1 MDQDSIVS
9 ATGDAL
15 ETDPA
20 VFQER
25 VEADAQVIKREI
37 DDGTFDNQQGI
48 IGLEYEF
55 YAVEDVGLSTRDQVA
70 DPGALN
76 RVPRRMLE
84 LVGFEKEL
92 GLHNAEMS
100 TSPQP
105 INSDGIRAQESE
117 VQAKLRTALD
127 RAREEGMQLVSDAV
141 WTIPPHGETGRDYL
155 TGSVEA
161 DGVRIATDMSDS
173 ARYHAMANTETPAG
187 MRIDAPNVSVDAD
200 TVMPESLITSIQ
212 PHYQVPHAPDL
223 PEYFRYGLRIA
234 GPLLALGVNSPF
246 FPPDL
251 YDDVPPDRVLED
263 AWAEHRIS
271 VFETAMNPEGVDKV
285 RFPEDVATV
294 EEAVDRIAADE
305 TFVPVPVERGDRFD
319 DEFAHF
325 RTKHG
330 TYWRWIRPVFGG
342 ATRSTANARI
352 EFRFLPGQPTVR
364 DSIAF
369 QAAIAGL
376 VEGMHARNHPVRE
389 MNWKDARENFY
400 AAMRDGLDAD
410 LRWIDADGNAIEDRE
425 AMYDDLFD
433 TATEGLR
440 TRGLSQ
446 EEIARYLGPLRERVR
461 RGVTPARWKRWQVN
475 QRLTNG
481 TDLADAIHGM
491 QRAYLGRQSETLI
504 DGSFVDWL
512 DD

>member
-1 MDQDSIVS
+1 MDEDSIVS
-9 ATGDAL
+9 ATRDAL
-15 ETDPA
+15 ETDPE

-37 DDGTFDNQQGI
+37 NDGTFDNQQGI

-55 YAVEDVGLSTRDQVA
+55 YAVEDVDIASRDTVA
-70 DPGALN
+70 DPGALR

-84 LVGFEKEL
+84 LIGFEKEL

-105 INSDGIRAQESE
+105 INSYGIRAQEAE
-117 VQAKLRTALD
+117 VQARLCTALD
-127 RAREEGMQLVSDAV
+127 RAEAEGMRLVSNAL
-141 WTIPPHGETGRDYL
+141 WTIPPQGETGREYL
-155 TGSVEA
+155 TDSVEA
-161 DGVRIATDMSDS
+161 DGVRIATNMSDS
-173 ARYHAMANTETPAG
+173 ARYHAMANTDPPAG
-187 MRIDAPNVSVDAD
+187 MRIDAPNVTLQAD

-251 YDDVPPDRVLED
+251 YDDVPPEDIVED
-263 AWAEHRIS
+263 AWAEHRIR
-271 VFETAMNPEGVDKV
+271 VFETSMNPEGIDKV
-285 RFPEDVATV
+285 RFPEDVSTV

-330 TYWRWIRPVFGG
+330 TYWRWVRPVFGG
-342 ATRSTANARI
+342 ATRSKANARI

-364 DSIAF
+364 DTIAF
-369 QAAIAGL
+369 QAAVAGL
-376 VEGMHARNHPVRE
+376 VEGMHARNHPVLDMDWRE
-389 MNWKDARENFY
+389 ARENFY
-400 AAMRDGLDAD
+400 VAMRDGLDAD
-410 LRWIDADGNAIEDRE
+410 LQWIDAEGDRTDDLE
-425 AMYDDLFD
+425 AMYTDLFD
-433 TATEGLR
+433 VATEGLR

-461 RGVTPARWKRWQVN
+461 RGATPARWKRWQVR
-475 QRLTNG
+475 QRLADG
-481 TDLADAIHGM
+481 DDLAEAIHGM
-491 QRAYLGRQSETLI
+491 QRAYVGRQSETLI
-504 DGSFVDWL
+504 EGSFVDWL
-512 DD
+512 DN